1 MKRFWASSTNKE
13 QLQLFFIKWICEK
26 YDKDIPLYFGGCVP
40 GDITGCVKVCS
51 HVVSDVPAMKCGHEE
66 ADNRILFYINHAI
79 KDENYTKIIVASHNT
94 DVFVCCLFHLTRWM
108 YMGAW
113 PARHALTG
121 CDTTNTVGTKRAA
134 LKLGETDKSEMLT
147 SFGKEP
153 LTWDVIEAAKKF
165 LVALYIK

>member
-1 MKRFWASSTNKE
+1 
-13 QLQLFFIKWICEK
+13 
-26 YDKDIPLYFGGCVP
+26 
-40 GDITGCVKVCS
+40 
-51 HVVSDVPAMKCGHEE
+51 
-66 ADNRILFYINHAI
+66 
-79 KDENYTKIIVASHNT
+79 
-94 DVFVCCLFHLTRWM
+94 M

-113 PARHALTG
+113 PARHAFAG